1 MKRRRRRILRPSTV
15 ALAATGVAFLV
26 AVIGAAAFAD
36 LLAQHPPDRAVGAP
50 YQSPTA
56 AHWLGTDDLGRDL
69 WSQLVHGARVTLLVG
84 LVAAALATALGTL
97 AALVAG
103 WWGGLRDTAIMRLVD
118 LVLSLP
124 LLVLVLVLAA
134 YFGRGQAVLILL
146 IAGVLWARPAR
157 LLRAQVLKL
166 REIGHVVAADALGAG
181 PGRILRTHLLRR
193 LVPLLSS
200 QFVRAALI
208 AVVVQSGVAFLG
220 LGDPGQVSWGSMLY
234 FANNG
239 SAILTDAWLW
249 WIIPPGMALTVLI
262 VGLAFVGLALEEVA
276 DPQLVTHG
284 HAPPVRRR
292 LDPIEPEPP
301 PAHVALELRGL
312 SVAFGGARVVRSAD
326 LRVQR
331 GRILGLVGESGSGKS
346 TLALAVMG
354 LLARPGRVTAGA
366 VMFEGRDLRRL
377 GREGL
382 RRLRGRSIAI
392 VPQAAMSLLNP
403 TMRVITQVTEC
414 AAVTPAA
421 RGEAGPDDIRTGAI
435 ETDNVHPDDVEASDA
450 EPDDIRVE
458 LTERA
463 HAALDRVGIPRD
475 RHRAYPH
482 ELSGGQ
488 RQRVVLAMAI
498 LNRPRL
504 LIADEPTTGLDV
516 VTQWEILDLLDELRA
531 EFRFDVLL
539 ISHDLPLVATRA
551 DDLAIMY
558 AGRIVERGATRS
570 VLERPLHPYTR
581 RLIDAVGTVTGPRR
595 RPKPIE
601 GEPPDPRRLPEGC
614 AFAPRCPHRSAICT
628 AEDPQLR
635 PVDGATVAC
644 HHAPLE
650 VSTRSNTGGGTWS
663 DVGGD
668 TGGGS
673 ERGTGRGAPSGTGTD
688 DHPGTHTE
696 ATS

>member
-1 MKRRRRRILRPSTV
+1 MRRLRLPALRRGTL
-15 ALAATGVAFLV
+15 ALAVTGVILLAL
-26 AVIGAAAFAD
+26 VIGAAVFAD
-36 LLAQHPPDRAVGAP
+36 LLAQHPPDRASGAP
-50 YQSPTA
+50 YQSPSGD
-56 AHWLGTDDLGRDL
+56 HWLGTDDLGRDL
-69 WSQLVHGARVTLLVG
+69 WAQLVHGARVTLLVG
-84 LVAAALATALGTL
+84 IVAAALATALGTL
-97 AALVAG
+97 AALIAG
-103 WWGGLRDTAIMRLVD
+103 WWGGLRDAAIMRLVD

-134 YFGRGQAVLILL
+134 YFGRGQTVLILL

-181 PGRILRTHLLRR
+181 AARILWTHLLRR

-234 FANNG
+234 FANNA

-249 WIIPPGMALTVLI
+249 WIVPPGMALTVLI
-262 VGLAFVGLALEEVA
+262 VGLAFVGFALEELS
-276 DPQLVTHG
+276 DPQLVSHG
-284 HAPPVRRR
+284 PAPPVRRR
-292 LDPIEPEPP
+292 LDPAEPEPS
-301 PAHVALELRGL
+301 PAGVVLESRGL
-312 SVAFGGARVVRSAD
+312 SVAFGETSVVRGVD
-326 LRVQR
+326 LQLRR
-331 GRILGLVGESGSGKS
+331 GRMLGLVGESGSGKS
-346 TLALAVMG
+346 TLALAIMG
-354 LLARPGRVTAGA
+354 LLGRPGRVTAGA

-382 RRLRGRSIAI
+382 RRLRGRRIAI

-403 TMRVITQVTEC
+403 TLRILTQVAEC
-414 AAVTPAA
+414 AADPAA
-421 RGEAGPDDIRTGAI
+421 DREGAAPAGAES
-435 ETDNVHPDDVEASDA
+435 ET
-450 EPDDIRVE
+450 
-458 LTERA
+458 RA
-463 HAALDRVGIPRD
+463 RAALDRVGIPRE

-539 ISHDLPLVATRA
+539 ISHDLPLVAARA

-558 AGRIVERGATRS
+558 AGRIVEQGATRHL
-570 VLERPLHPYTR
+570 VARPQHPYTR
-581 RLIDAVGTVTGPRR
+581 GLINAVATVGGPRR
-595 RPKPIE
+595 PPRPVA
-601 GEPPDPRRLPEGC
+601 GEPPDPRHLPAGC
-614 AFAPRCPHRSAICT
+614 AFAPRCPHRSEIC
-628 AEDPQLR
+628 AEQDPPLR
-635 PVDGATVAC
+635 PVAGALVSC

-650 VSTRSNTGGGTWS
+650 PPARRDGPAPGAGPGHSGEGTPTGAGPGHSGEGT
-663 DVGGD
+663 
-668 TGGGS
+668 
-673 ERGTGRGAPSGTGTD
+673 P
-688 DHPGTHTE
+688 
-696 ATS
+696 

>member
-1 MKRRRRRILRPSTV
+1 MRRPRLPVLRPGTL
-15 ALAATGVAFLV
+15 ALAVTGAILLV
-26 AVIGAAAFAD
+26 LVIGAAAFAD
-36 LLAQHPPDRAVGAP
+36 LLAQHPPDRAAGAP
-50 YQSPTA
+50 YQSPSA
-56 AHWLGTDDLGRDL
+56 DHWLGTDDLGRDL
-69 WSQLVHGARVTLLVG
+69 WAQLVHGARVTLLVG
-84 LVAAALATALGTL
+84 IVAAALATALGTL

-103 WWGGLRDTAIMRLVD
+103 WWGGLRDAVLMRLVD

-124 LLVLVLVLAA
+124 LLVLVLVLVA
-134 YFGRGQAVLILL
+134 YFGRGQTVLILL

-157 LLRAQVLKL
+157 LLRAQALKL

-181 PGRILRTHLLRR
+181 TGRILWTHLLRR

-234 FANNG
+234 FANNA

-249 WIIPPGMALTVLI
+249 WIVPPGMALTVLI
-262 VGLAFVGLALEEVA
+262 VGLAFVGFALEEVA
-276 DPQLVTHG
+276 DPQLVSHG
-284 HAPPVRRR
+284 PAPPVRRR
-292 LDPIEPEPP
+292 LDPSEPEPP
-301 PAHVALELRGL
+301 EPDVVLDVRGL
-312 SVAFGGARVVRSAD
+312 SVAFAETPVVRGVD
-326 LRVQR
+326 LQLRT
-331 GRILGLVGESGSGKS
+331 GRMLGLVGESGSGKS
-346 TLALAVMG
+346 TLALAILG

-382 RRLRGRSIAI
+382 RRLRGRRIAI

-403 TMRVITQVTEC
+403 TMRIITQVAEC
-414 AAVTPAA
+414 AANPPAGQA
-421 RGEAGPDDIRTGAI
+421 RTAR
-435 ETDNVHPDDVEASDA
+435 VEAA
-450 EPDDIRVE
+450 ES
-458 LTERA
+458 TERA
-463 HAALDRVGIPRD
+463 HVALDRVGIPRQ

-539 ISHDLPLVATRA
+539 ISHDLPLVAARA

-558 AGRIVERGATRS
+558 AGRIVEQSATRHL
-570 VLERPLHPYTR
+570 VGRPQHPYTR
-581 RLIDAVGTVTGPRR
+581 GLINAVATVGGPRR
-595 RPKPIE
+595 PPRPVA
-601 GEPPDPRRLPEGC
+601 GEPPDPRHLPAGC
-614 AFAPRCPHRSAICT
+614 AFAPRCRHRSETC
-628 AEDPQLR
+628 AEADPPLR
-635 PVDGATVAC
+635 AVAGALVSC

-650 VSTRSNTGGGTWS
+650 PPE
-663 DVGGD
+663 VGAGD
-668 TGGGS
+668 PAVP
-673 ERGTGRGAPSGTGTD
+673 E
-688 DHPGTHTE
+688 E
-696 ATS
+696 AET